1 MADENLLAKRGK
13 ALEEEYFHRKEKELI
28 EKLRKKSAAD
38 AQIKEL
44 SEATGIPDEDVLRTL
59 QELGYTPDTVAVLH
73 LVPLIQVAW
82 ADRKVTP
89 QEREMILEASSLH
102 GVAGGSAAYLQLTDW
117 LDNRPS
123 DEFFEQTLRIIGT
136 ILQTN
141 PEAQGMSGSDVLAD
155 SIRVAEASGGIL
167 GFGNKISDEERAMLQ
182 RIADAV
188 GADGKTS
195 A

>member
-1 MADENLLAKRGK
+1 MGDENQLAKRGK
-13 ALEEEYFHRKEKELI
+13 ALEDEYFHRKEKELI

-141 PEAQGMSGSDVLAD
+141 PEAQGMSGSDVLAH

-182 RIADAV
+182 RIANAV
-188 GADGKTS
+188 GADGKTG